1 MARPKK
7 QLTDAEA
14 AKMRDVEA
22 YTHDDKKRTNNP
34 PVGMAQHDKAEEK
47 VKTYQFDPHLDPTL
61 QWAGKAEGMSFDVPT
76 SSIHIH
82 ESIKPHSIVARV
94 MKEYSN
100 ALEGLSARQA
110 CRTIP
115 NQGKGG
121 QINGSSKEATDRC

>member
-7 QLTDAEA
+7 QLADAEA
-14 AKMRDVEA
+14 VKMRDVEA

-76 SSIHIH
+76 SSIHSVKVISH
-82 ESIKPHSIVARV
+82 
-94 MKEYSN
+94 
-100 ALEGLSARQA
+100 L
-110 CRTIP
+110 CR
-115 NQGKGG
+115 
-121 QINGSSKEATDRC
+121 

>member
-7 QLTDAEA
+7 QLADAEA

-61 QWAGKAEGMSFDVPT
+61 QWAGKAEGMSFEVPT

-82 ESIKPHSIVARV
+82 ESIKPHSIIARV
-94 MKEYSN
+94 MKEYSDS
-100 ALEGLSARQA
+100 L
-110 CRTIP
+110 
-115 NQGKGG
+115 
-121 QINGSSKEATDRC
+121 